1 MTAILT
7 YFFEQQVID
16 FRIDTHPK
24 NMAMQAVIRDNG
36 FTRQGIIR
44 INEGGDSSIR
54 WAYQVLLA

>member
-1 MTAILT
+1 
-7 YFFEQQVID
+7 
-16 FRIDTHPK
+16 
-24 NMAMQAVIRDNG
+24 MAMQAVIRDNG